1 MIRLLTQPVGFELLP
16 LPHLQVILPLLGQDQ
31 DVADAP
37 GGQERVGIDVP
48 DPVGARPVT
57 ALRREI
63 ALWLAANPDQPKQLD
78 NRVALSPIENLSNRF
93 PLGRHSLEGQHPDE
107 PGVAVTK
114 PEVLAG
120 QLEDRHSDG

>member
-1 MIRLLTQPVGFELLP
+1 MPPVDRRGLILWIVAYAAMTILVIAIGLLVVHEL
-16 LPHLQVILPLLGQDQ
+16 
-31 DVADAP
+31 
-37 GGQERVGIDVP
+37 GGVRS
-48 DPVGARPVT
+48 
-57 ALRREI
+57 
-63 ALWLAANPDQPKQLD
+63 LD